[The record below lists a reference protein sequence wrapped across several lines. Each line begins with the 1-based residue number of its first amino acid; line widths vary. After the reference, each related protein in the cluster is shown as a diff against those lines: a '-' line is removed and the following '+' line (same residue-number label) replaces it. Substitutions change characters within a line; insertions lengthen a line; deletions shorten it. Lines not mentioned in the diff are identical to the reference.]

1 MPLSARGV
9 SVRFGGLLALHEVHL
24 AVEVGQ
30 KVGLIGPNG
39 AGKTTMFGVLS
50 GHLKPF
56 RGEVFL
62 EGRRI
67 TQLPPEAR
75 ARLGVVRTFQVP
87 RPFPGLT
94 VFENVLVFA
103 RFSGRSQDPEASAW
117 RALEGVGL
125 EKWAEARVEGLNV
138 AQLKRLEVARALA
151 AEPRYLLL
159 DEVFAG
165 LNPVEKAALAERI
178 EALTRD
184 WGLGLLLVEHD
195 LKTVFRL
202 AQWVYVLSFG
212 SLIAEGPPEVVARDP
227 KVIEVY
233 TGGVV

>member
-1 MPLSARGV
+1 MRCLP
-9 SVRFGGLLALHEVHL
+9 ALTL
-24 AVEVGQ
+24 
-30 KVGLIGPNG
+30 
-39 AGKTTMFGVLS
+39 
-50 GHLKPF
+50 
-56 RGEVFL
+56 
-62 EGRRI
+62 
-67 TQLPPEAR
+67 
-75 ARLGVVRTFQVP
+75 
-87 RPFPGLT
+87 
-94 VFENVLVFA
+94 
-103 RFSGRSQDPEASAW
+103 
-117 RALEGVGL
+117 
-125 EKWAEARVEGLNV
+125 
-138 AQLKRLEVARALA
+138 
-151 AEPRYLLL
+151 
-159 DEVFAG
+159 